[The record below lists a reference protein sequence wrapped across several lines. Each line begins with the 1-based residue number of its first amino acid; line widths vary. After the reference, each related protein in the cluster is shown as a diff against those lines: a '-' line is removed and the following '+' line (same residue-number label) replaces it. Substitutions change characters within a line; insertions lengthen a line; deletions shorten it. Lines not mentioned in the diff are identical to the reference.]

1 MVQKV
6 VVHRVD
12 EELRAARARLARV
25 RHTQRPDVVGGAIV
39 EFIRDASLARV
50 ALDGFARGQILK
62 G

>member
-1 MVQKV
+1 
-6 VVHRVD
+6 
-12 EELRAARARLARV
+12 
-25 RHTQRPDVVGGAIV
+25 V